1 MCRASSAAIILVVSL
16 LPAAA
21 ERARDRPETCLDV
34 NAEAM
39 RFSQINDTIDAC
51 TAIVTNDSQ
60 IIRMRADAL
69 AQRGILYAR
78 RWAFTDDRRDAFRG
92 ITDLSEALGL
102 ADFALGKRI
111 ILLKWRGQIYE
122 AIGQRPQAA
131 DDFRAVLVISPRDE
145 AAQSALKRL
154 GESP

>member
-69 AQRGILYAR
+69 AQRGILM
-78 RWAFTDDRRDAFRG
+78 RG
-92 ITDLSEALGL
+92 AGPSRTIGEMLFEAL
-102 ADFALGKRI
+102 RTS
-111 ILLKWRGQIYE
+111 
-122 AIGQRPQAA
+122 QR
-131 DDFRAVLVISPRDE
+131 
-145 AAQSALKRL
+145 RL
-154 GESP
+154 GLPTSHWENV